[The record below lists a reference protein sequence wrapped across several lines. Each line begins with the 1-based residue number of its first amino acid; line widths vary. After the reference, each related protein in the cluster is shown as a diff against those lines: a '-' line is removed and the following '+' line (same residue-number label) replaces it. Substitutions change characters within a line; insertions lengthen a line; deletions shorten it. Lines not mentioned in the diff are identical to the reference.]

1 MEVSS
6 PKGGSGRA
14 QRHPEERL
22 RGLALVDRQ
31 VTPEERL
38 HTLLAPTVNR
48 LVWTFLRADPE
59 RDDIAQEIFIR
70 IFRGAAKVRDPDKLE
85 PWAARVAMNCIKNE
99 FRRRRFRRWV
109 SLSATHDPEQSRC
122 HEDFEGRELL
132 QRAYVLLD
140 KLPVRERLPL
150 TLQLLENVD
159 LERIAELCE
168 CSSRT
173 AKRRLKSARER
184 FERLARQ
191 DPALV
196 SRLSSSVANSED
208 RDG

>member
-1 MEVSS
+1 
-6 PKGGSGRA
+6 
-14 QRHPEERL
+14 
-22 RGLALVDRQ
+22 
-31 VTPEERL
+31 
-38 HTLLAPTVNR
+38 VNR
-48 LVWTFLRADPE
+48 LVWAFLRADPE

-109 SLSATHDPEQSRC
+109 SLTATHDPEHTRC

-132 QRAYVLLD
+132 QRAYELLD
-140 KLPVRERLPL
+140 KLPLRERLPL
-150 TLQLLENVD
+150 TLKLLENAD

-168 CSSRT
+168 CSART

-196 SRLSSSVANSED
+196 SRLSSCAGKSED
-208 RDG
+208 GDG